1 MHLVG
6 FHYKTKIESG
16 LSNVVQVVWSAFVA
30 VKLYLQQINVKANYG
45 KITQI
50 VSERHV
56 NSISTNDNNVHI

>member
-1 MHLVG
+1 VHLVG